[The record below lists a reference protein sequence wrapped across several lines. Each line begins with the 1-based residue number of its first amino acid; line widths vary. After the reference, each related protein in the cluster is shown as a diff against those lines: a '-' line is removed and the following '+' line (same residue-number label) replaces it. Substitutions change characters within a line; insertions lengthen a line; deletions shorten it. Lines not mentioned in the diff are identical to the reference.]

1 MIYAAHSMAIVLL
14 LSALLGMFFGLVFDA
29 MRFARE
35 LITMKMIGKYA
46 RIFSAFSFLLTFVF
60 DLFFFSFC
68 GMALSIF
75 LFYTNDGIFR
85 LSSVAL
91 TIIGFCIYRMT
102 LGKFIYALL
111 KFVEKIFKKIV
122 IFSVKAIAFPIK
134 SVYNILVKVS
144 ERISGTKSGSCQK

>member
-35 LITMKMIGKYA
+35 LVTVKMTGKYN
-46 RIFSAFSFLLTFVF
+46 RIFSAFSFFLTFVF
-60 DLFFFSFC
+60 DLFFFFFC

-85 LSSVAL
+85 MSSVAL
-91 TIIGFCIYRMT
+91 TIIGFCIYRMI

-111 KFVEKIFKKIV
+111 KFIEKIFKKIV
-122 IFSVKAIAFPIK
+122 IFSVKAIAFPLK
-134 SVYNILVKVS
+134 RVYNILVKVS
-144 ERISGTKSGSCQK
+144 EHISGTKNGSRQK

>member
-1 MIYAAHSMAIVLL
+1 MIYAAHSMARVLL
-14 LSALLGMFFGLVFDA
+14 LSSLLGMLFGLVFDE
-29 MRFARE
+29 MRFVRE
-35 LITMKMIGKYA
+35 LITVKMTGKCS

-68 GMALSIF
+68 GIALSIF

-111 KFVEKIFKKIV
+111 KFIEKIFKKIV

-144 ERISGTKSGSCQK
+144 GRISGTKSGSCQK